1 MGDISYF
8 ISKVEFILHPTFL
21 NHVRVVTK
29 PPYEVVETGWGEFEI
44 KIRVH
49 FIDPKEK
56 PVELF
61 HHLTLFPPNGEPQQP
76 KRYIVNEVYDEIVF
90 NDPTNIMY
98 QALIAKPVNRTG
110 CLPHPKLNIPPNFD
124 ERNEISSII
133 RAQNKIK
140 AEISSVREKYEKVKN
155 NNNILLSL
163 KVCVFYFLL
172 FFSLFSFVFSLF
184 SFVLFCF
191 VFICF
196 FL

>member
-76 KRYIVNEVYDEIVF
+76 KQYI
-90 NDPTNIMY
+90 
-98 QALIAKPVNRTG
+98 
-110 CLPHPKLNIPPNFD
+110 
-124 ERNEISSII
+124 
-133 RAQNKIK
+133 IK
-140 AEISSVREKYEKVKN
+140 FKSVC
-155 NNNILLSL
+155 ILFSF
-163 KVCVFYFLL
+163 V
-172 FFSLFSFVFSLF
+172 FSLFSFVFSLF
-184 SFVLFCF
+184 SFVLFS
-191 VFICF
+191 
-196 FL
+196 